1 MPNNNYQV
9 RLLTVA
15 EEDLTEIITYIALE
29 NPTATNTIADKIEKN
44 LLLLSENPHLGRI
57 PRDEEIKNLGYR
69 YLIVQNYIVL
79 YTIEENTIWI
89 HRILHSSRDYKTFL

>member
-29 NPTATNTIADKIEKN
+29 NPTATNTIADKIEKHLS
-44 LLLLSENPHLGRI
+44 LLAENPHLGRI
-57 PRDEEIKNLGYR
+57 PRDKEIKNLGYR
-69 YLIVQNYIVL
+69 YLIVQNYIVF
-79 YTIEENTIWI
+79 YTIEKNTIWI

>member
-29 NPTATNTIADKIEKN
+29 NPIAANTIADKIEKN
-44 LLLLSENPHLGRI
+44 LLSLAENPHLGRI

-69 YLIVQNYIVL
+69 YLIVQNYIL
-79 YTIEENTIWI
+79 FYTIEKTTIWI
-89 HRILHSSRDYKTFL
+89 HRVLHSSRDYKTFL